1 MKRCA
6 CMLVTWLISFTC
18 QRSHIS
24 ALAFVPYLC
33 CICWQGYQQQCLF
46 CSCICMSLLEDNKPL
61 NLNLVPTQFLDYM
74 SATAAEPS
82 HHLVFDHLQYAKM
95 KGEGLVYFITWM
107 TSGRQREEGVPDRKN
122 AFRTCVLH
130 FELGA
135 AHFCFAN
142 IWNFSLGGRNYKVRP
157 QACSFDGGP
166 LPPLPRLDT
175 DIFHMINWARHLCIL
190 QAIKN

>member
-95 KGEGLVYFITWM
+95 KGEGLVYFIIWM
-107 TSGRQREEGVPDRKN
+107 TSGRQREEGSMIERMRSTHV
-122 AFRTCVLH
+122 FFVLNQEQYIFALQT
-130 FELGA
+130 FETPV
-135 AHFCFAN
+135 
-142 IWNFSLGGRNYKVRP
+142 LGGRNYKIRP
-157 QACSFDGGP
+157 QACSFGGGP
-166 LPPLPRLDT
+166 LPPLPHDYLS
-175 DIFHMINWARHLCIL
+175 RHWHLSHD
-190 QAIKN
+190 